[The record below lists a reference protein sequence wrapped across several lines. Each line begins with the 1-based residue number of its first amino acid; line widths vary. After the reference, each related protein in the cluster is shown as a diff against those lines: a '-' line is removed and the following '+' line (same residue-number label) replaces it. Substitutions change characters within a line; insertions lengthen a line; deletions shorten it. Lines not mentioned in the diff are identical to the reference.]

1 MFTATRQV
9 YRHLLT
15 KPPLGSLSVTIPP
28 AGVTNVRAI
37 IQRLFPALN
46 TGGGPQQATA
56 LAMRGAGFTVADLFR
71 RSVRVYRDRVA
82 VVSAEVEL
90 TYDQLDRRVNR
101 LCGALSEAGLVRG
114 DRVAVLSTTRPEY
127 VDVYFAA
134 AKLGATVVGLN
145 IRMQVEELVH
155 CAGLGRPR
163 VLVASP
169 DLRPAAEAIFA
180 ASTSLEHLWWFP
192 SQVGDSSSEYEQRLR
207 AASAEGPEPAAAPE
221 DIHCVLFTSGTT
233 GRPKGAMISERASVM
248 RAFRCAD
255 WFELGP
261 SDGMIGWIPMFHTGG
276 DECVKATFLTG
287 GKFATLEKSDP
298 EAMFEAIERH
308 RLTWTAMLPGVIT
321 DFLDHPRRSSYDLTS
336 LRFALG
342 YANMMPRVVQDF
354 TSALQIGF
362 WDTFGQTESSFVVA
376 LDLVRPGTRPSLR
389 KRPAPLLDVR
399 IVDDEMREL
408 PIGEPGECVVRGPS
422 VMSGYIED
430 PAATAEVFRGGW
442 LHTGDVLVRHEDG
455 TLSYVDRLKYLI
467 KTGGENV
474 YPAEVEQV
482 LAAHAAIREACA
494 ISVPDERWGETIKAV
509 VVLEP
514 GESCTAHEIKVWCRE
529 RLASF
534 KCPRYV
540 QFLAYEHVPRSTTGK
555 ILRHELERL
564 PVSED
569 QRV

>member
-1 MFTATRQV
+1 MFARLNSGGLAGQETSLGARAT
-9 YRHLLT
+9 
-15 KPPLGSLSVTIPP
+15 S
-28 AGVTNVRAI
+28 
-37 IQRLFPALN
+37 
-46 TGGGPQQATA
+46 
-56 LAMRGAGFTVADLFR
+56 FTVADLFR
-71 RSVRVYRDRVA
+71 RSVRVYRQRVA

-90 TYDQLDRRVNR
+90 TYEELDHRVNR
-101 LCGALSEAGLVRG
+101 LAGALSDEGVAHG
-114 DRVAVLSTTRPEY
+114 DRVAVLSTSRPEY
-127 VDVYFAA
+127 IEVYFAA
-134 AKLGATVVGLN
+134 AKLGLTVVGLN
-145 IRMQVEELVH
+145 IRMQVDELAH
-155 CAGLGRPR
+155 CVGLTRPR
-163 VLVASP
+163 LLLASP
-169 DLRPAAEAIFA
+169 DLRPAAEAIFSGSA
-180 ASTSLEHLWWFP
+180 SLEQLWWFP
-192 SQVGDSSSEYEQRLR
+192 SRVGDSSSEYESRLR
-207 AASAEGPEPAAAPE
+207 DASAEAPESAAEPE

-255 WFELGP
+255 WFDLGP
-261 SDGMIGWIPMFHTGG
+261 ADGMIGWIPMFHTGG

-287 GKFATLEKSDP
+287 GKFATFEKADP
-298 EAMFEAIERH
+298 EAMFAAIERH
-308 RLTWTAMLPGVIT
+308 QLTWTAMLPGVIT

-342 YANMMPRVVQDF
+342 YANMMPRVVKDF
-354 TSALQIGF
+354 TTALGIGF

-376 LDLVRPGTRPSLR
+376 LDLVSPGTTPSLR

-399 IVDDEMREL
+399 IVDEEMREL
-408 PIGEPGECVVRGPS
+408 PVGAAGECVVRGPS

-455 TLSYVDRLKYLI
+455 TLTYVDRLKYLI

-474 YPAEVEQV
+474 YPAEIEQV
-482 LAAHAAIREACA
+482 LADHAAIREACA

-514 GESCTAHEIKVWCRE
+514 GGSCTAQDVRNWCRE
-529 RLASF
+529 RLAPF

-564 PVSED
+564 PVTED
-569 QRV
+569 QRA